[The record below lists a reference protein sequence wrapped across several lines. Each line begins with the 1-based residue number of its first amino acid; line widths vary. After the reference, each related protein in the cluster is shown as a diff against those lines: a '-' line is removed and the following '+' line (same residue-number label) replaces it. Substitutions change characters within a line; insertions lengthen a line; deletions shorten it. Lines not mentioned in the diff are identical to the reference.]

1 MSATGRRALLRTL
14 LALPG
19 GALLGPRPAWAGGQ
33 IEEPLADSV
42 RTALSAAIA
51 NDAPPVPS
59 FSSTE
64 ARLAYL
70 RWLSHMS
77 DRLYGRQKDFDTR
90 IGFLQTLW
98 YEARRAV
105 ADDRRPG
112 AAPEFVP

>member
-1 MSATGRRALLRTL
+1 MSAGGRRALLRTL

-59 FSSTE
+59 FSSSSWE
-64 ARLAYL
+64 APSLVN
-70 RWLSHMS
+70 LSNS
-77 DRLYGRQKDFDTR
+77 LVNLFLSTR
-90 IGFLQTLW
+90 TK
-98 YEARRAV
+98 
-105 ADDRRPG
+105 
-112 AAPEFVP
+112 